1 MGPQYFWGNG
11 IWIFPVIMLIVML
24 FVIFLI
30 FGRGSFRPPWWY
42 DSNKYHNEDKEHET
56 SLEILKKRYAKGEI
70 TREQFEQMK
79 KDILN

>member
-24 FVIFLI
+24 FIVFLI
-30 FGRGSFRPPWWY
+30 FGHGSLRPPWWY
-42 DSNKYHNEDKEHET
+42 DSKYHNEDKGHEA

-70 TREQFEQMK
+70 SKEQFEQMK